1 MNGEQELLSNSYE
14 KTGAGE
20 NIPEALRCKHLG
32 TETLRFR
39 TGSFALVDE
48 SVSAWVEA
56 TEVNQA
62 PRPCLQ
68 LLLYV
73 VWHTPPCNRILL

>member
-14 KTGAGE
+14 RGE

-48 SVSAWVEA
+48 SVSAWVGA
-56 TEVNQA
+56 TEPNQV
-62 PRPCLQ
+62 PRPCLD
-68 LLLYV
+68 LLLDG
-73 VWHTPPCNRILL
+73 RA